1 MNPQLDREKYRPV
14 ANRDRI
20 SSFRY
25 ALAGLAY
32 IFRYERSVRILSVYS
47 LVVLA
52 AALWLEISALSSV
65 GLILGI
71 GAVWVTEC
79 LNTAVEATVDLAM
92 PDLHPLAKIAKDTA
106 GAATFLSAS
115 ISLIV
120 SMIIL
125 VPPLLQKFNI

>member
-1 MNPQLDREKYRPV
+1 VNPQLDREKYRPV